1 MDERAE
7 VLRQVK
13 RGAVTVAGFG
23 LIAVGGVFLF
33 LPGPGFIIIVAG
45 LAVLATEYVWARNA
59 LDVARTKAEAA
70 AAASVR
76 TPLRTLGTVVM
87 GVAMIGLGAVLGT
100 TDLLPFSGYVSGGF
114 VGLSGVVVVTTTYL
128 QWRNAKVL
136 EGGVTEDEQLE
147 L

>member
-1 MDERAE
+1 M
-7 VLRQVK
+7 LRQVK

-23 LIAVGGVFLF
+23 IIVLGGVFLF
-33 LPGPGFIIIVAG
+33 LPGPGLLIIVAG

-70 AAASVR
+70 AAASVK
-76 TPLRTLGTVVM
+76 TPLRTLGTVLTGLGM
-87 GVAMIGLGAVLGT
+87 VAVGAVLGT
-100 TDLLPFSGYVSGGF
+100 TDLLPFSGALSGGL

-136 EGGVTEDEQLE
+136 EGGVTGDERLE